1 MPLHGQTKHF
11 QRRFR
16 IFHALAIHLL
26 GLSGQALQSA
36 SLFSLLPMSTAPFVA
51 KFGGTSLAD
60 ANQFRKVKDIVLA
73 DPRRRF
79 VVPSAPGK
87 RHDKD
92 QKITDLLL
100 LCHEHASRRLPFEEI
115 FAIIRERFLGIA
127 KELGLAADF
136 IASLDAELAKTK
148 AEIARQGEA
157 GGSKDYAASRGEAIN
172 GRILAAFLGW
182 EFVDAQEVVFF
193 NAKGQLDGEKTYAA
207 LAARVKNGPAVI
219 PGFYGCDVAGKV
231 KTFSRG
237 GSDISGSI
245 VARGVHA
252 AVYENWTDVPG
263 MLITNPKI
271 VPGAYTIEVVTYQ
284 ELRELSYSGATVLH
298 EDAVFPV
305 REAQIPVN
313 IRSTNDPAHPGTL
326 IVPREHPQAK
336 VGYNITG
343 IAGRKDFTVIQI
355 EKAMM
360 NAELGFCRRVLS
372 VLEENGVLFEHM
384 PSGIDTV
391 SLVIQDS
398 QLAGG
403 KLEAIVDQLQ
413 HTVRP
418 DIIEVRRNL
427 ALIATVGRGMARIP
441 GLASRLFGALADVGI
456 HTRMIDQGSS
466 QLNIIIGV
474 DADRFEDATR
484 VIYTAF
490 VSDAAR
496 PERIG

>member
-1 MPLHGQTKHF
+1 MPPSP
-11 QRRFR
+11 
-16 IFHALAIHLL
+16 IV
-26 GLSGQALQSA
+26 S
-36 SLFSLLPMSTAPFVA
+36 
-51 KFGGTSLAD
+51 KFGGSSLAD
-60 ANQFRKVKDIVLA
+60 ASQFRKVRDIVLA
-73 DPRRRF
+73 DANRCL

-100 LCHEHASRRLPFEEI
+100 LCHEHASRRLPFEEV

-127 KELGLAADF
+127 TELELPAGF
-136 IASLDAELAKTK
+136 IAQLTAELAATQL
-148 AEIARQGEA
+148 EIARQGEL
-157 GGSKDYAASRGEAIN
+157 GRQGDYAASRGEAIN
-172 GRILAAFLGW
+172 GRILAALLGW

-193 NAKGQLDGEKTYAA
+193 DDKGRFDGAKTYPA
-207 LAARVKNGPAVI
+207 LAARVKGLHAVI
-219 PGFYGCDVAGKV
+219 PGFYGCAADGSV

-237 GSDISGSI
+237 GSDISGA
-245 VARGVHA
+245 VAARGVHA
-252 AVYENWTDVPG
+252 SVYENWTDVPG
-263 MLITNPKI
+263 MLITNPRI

-313 IRSTNDPAHPGTL
+313 IRSTNDPRHPGTL

-360 NAELGFCRRVLS
+360 NAEVGFCRRVLS
-372 VLEENGVLFEHM
+372 VLEENKVSFEHM
-384 PSGIDTV
+384 PSGIDTL

-398 QLAGG
+398 QLSGG
-403 KLEAIVDQLQ
+403 KLEAILDQLQ
-413 HTVRP
+413 HTVHP
-418 DIIEVRRNL
+418 DLVEVRKNL
-427 ALIATVGRGMARIP
+427 ALIATVGRGMAHIP
-441 GLASRLFGALADVGI
+441 GLAARLFGALADVGI

-466 QLNIIIGV
+466 QLNIIVGV
-474 DADRFEDATR
+474 DADRFEDAVR
-484 VIYTAF
+484 IIYNAF
-490 VSDAAR
+490 VSDVAQ

>member
-1 MPLHGQTKHF
+1 
-11 QRRFR
+11 
-16 IFHALAIHLL
+16 
-26 GLSGQALQSA
+26 
-36 SLFSLLPMSTAPFVA
+36 MSTAPKVA
-51 KFGGTSLAD
+51 KFGGTSLAN
-60 ANQFRKVKDIVLA
+60 AAQFRKVKEILLA
-73 DPRRRF
+73 DPARRF

-100 LCHEHASRRLPFEEI
+100 LCHEHASRGLPFEEV
-115 FAIIRERFLGIA
+115 FAIIRERFIGIA
-127 KELGLAADF
+127 RELDLSLAF
-136 IASLDAELAKTK
+136 IAKLEEELVETK
-148 AEIARQGEA
+148 AKIAHHGET
-157 GGSKDYAASRGEAIN
+157 GGTKDYAASRGEAVN
-172 GRILAAFLGW
+172 GRILAEFLGW
-182 EFVDAQEVVFF
+182 EFVDAREVVFF
-193 NAKGQLDGEKTYAA
+193 NAKGQLDGEKTYKT
-207 LAARVKNGPAVI
+207 LAARLKNGPAVV
-219 PGFYGCDVAGKV
+219 PGFYGADAQGQV

-252 AVYENWTDVPG
+252 SVYENWTDVPG
-263 MLITNPKI
+263 MLITNPRI

-313 IRSTNDPAHPGTL
+313 IRSTNDPKHPGTL
-326 IVPREHPQAK
+326 IVPKEHPQAK
-336 VGYNITG
+336 IGYNITG
-343 IAGRKDFTVIQI
+343 IAGRKDFTIIQI

-360 NAELGFCRRVLS
+360 NGELGFCRRVLS
-372 VLEENGVLFEHM
+372 VLEENGVSFEHM

-398 QLAGG
+398 HLAGG
-403 KLEAIVDQLQ
+403 KLDAIVDQLQ

-418 DIIEVRRNL
+418 DIIEVRKNL
-427 ALIATVGRGMARIP
+427 ALIATVGRGMANIP
-441 GLASRLFGALADVGI
+441 GLAAKLFSALADAGI
-456 HTRMIDQGSS
+456 HIRMIDQGSS

-484 VIYTAF
+484 VIYSAF
-490 VSDAAR
+490 VSDAVR
-496 PERIG
+496 PERVG

>member
-1 MPLHGQTKHF
+1 
-11 QRRFR
+11 
-16 IFHALAIHLL
+16 
-26 GLSGQALQSA
+26 
-36 SLFSLLPMSTAPFVA
+36 MSTPPFIVS
-51 KFGGTSLAD
+51 KFGGSSLAD
-60 ANQFRKVKDIVLA
+60 ASQFRKVQGILLA
-73 DPRRRF
+73 DPKRKF

-100 LCHEHASRRLPFEEI
+100 LCHEHASRGLPFEEV
-115 FAIIRERFLGIA
+115 FAIIRERFLCIA
-127 KELGLAADF
+127 RELGLSPAF
-136 IASLDAELAKTK
+136 IESLTAELAKTK
-148 AEIARQGEA
+148 IEIARQGEI
-157 GGSKDYAASRGEAIN
+157 GRPKDYAASRGEAIN
-172 GRILAAFLGW
+172 GRILAALLGW

-193 NAKGQLDGEKTYAA
+193 DGKGRFDGAKTYPIM
-207 LAARVKNGPAVI
+207 AARLKDGPAVV
-219 PGFYGCDVAGKV
+219 PGFYGCAADGNV

-245 VARGVHA
+245 VARGVNA
-252 AVYENWTDVPG
+252 SVYENWTDVPG

-305 REAQIPVN
+305 REANIPVN
-313 IRSTNDPAHPGTL
+313 IRSTNDPKHPGTL

-336 VGYNITG
+336 IGYNITG

-360 NAELGFCRRVLS
+360 NAEVGFCRRVLS
-372 VLEENGVLFEHM
+372 VLEENNVSFEHM
-384 PSGIDTV
+384 PSGIDTL

-398 QLAGG
+398 HLCGG
-403 KLEAIVDQLQ
+403 KLEAIVDQLK
-413 HTVRP
+413 HTVHP
-418 DIIEVRRNL
+418 DIIEVRKNL
-427 ALIATVGRGMARIP
+427 ALIATVGRGMAHIP
-441 GLASRLFGALADVGI
+441 GLAARLFGSLADVGI

-466 QLNIIIGV
+466 QLNIIVGV
-474 DADRFEDATR
+474 DADRFEDAVR
-484 VIYTAF
+484 IIYNAF
-490 VSDAAR
+490 VSDVAQ